1 MTSTL
6 LIKDAKHG
14 LSKRNISNQVIMKKY
29 ILDTFA
35 EALENYKLISN
46 NKKIIDT
53 LEVLTELS
61 CQALLKGNKLIFAGN
76 GGSAA
81 DAQYISAEF
90 VARFEKNRSSLAA
103 ISLATNISTLTAIS
117 NDYSFD
123 DIFSRQISSI
133 ALKGDIF
140 FAISTSGNSQNIIN
154 SIEVAKT
161 KKITTIGLTGFN
173 KGKINKICDYIIEI
187 PSKKTSRIQEGHIL
201 IGHTL
206 CGLIEKKLF

>member
-1 MTSTL
+1 MISTL
-6 LIKDAKHG
+6 QIKDAKHG
-14 LSKRNISNQVIMKKY
+14 QFKRSFSNQRIMKKY

-53 LEVLTELS
+53 LEAVTELS
-61 CQALLKGNKLIFAGN
+61 AKALLNGNKLIFAGN

-81 DAQYISAEF
+81 DAQHISAEF
-90 VARFEKNRSSLAA
+90 IARFEKKRSSLAA

-117 NDYSFD
+117 NDYGFD
-123 DIFSRQISSI
+123 DIFSRQISSV

-154 SIEVAKT
+154 SVEVAK
-161 KKITTIGLTGFN
+161 KRKITTIGLTGFN
-173 KGKINKICDYIIEI
+173 KGKINGICDYIIEI

>member
-1 MTSTL
+1 MISTL
-6 LIKDAKHG
+6 QIKDVKHG
-14 LSKRNISNQVIMKKY
+14 LSKKSFSKQRKMKKY

-53 LEVLTELS
+53 LEVVTELS
-61 CQALLKGNKLIFAGN
+61 AKALLNGNKLIFAGN

-81 DAQYISAEF
+81 DAQHISAEF
-90 VARFEKNRSSLAA
+90 IARFEKKRSSLAA
-103 ISLATNISTLTAIS
+103 ISLATNMSTLTAIS
-117 NDYSFD
+117 NDYGFD
-123 DIFSRQISSI
+123 DIFSRQISSV

-154 SIEVAKT
+154 SVEVAK
-161 KKITTIGLTGFN
+161 KRKIITIGLTGFN
-173 KGKINKICDYIIEI
+173 KGKINNICDYIIEI

>member
-1 MTSTL
+1 MISTL
-6 LIKDAKHG
+6 QIKDAKHG
-14 LSKRNISNQVIMKKY
+14 LFKRSFTKQRIMKKY

-53 LEVLTELS
+53 LEAVTELS
-61 CQALLKGNKLIFAGN
+61 ATALLNGNKLIFAGN

-81 DAQYISAEF
+81 DAQHISAELIG
-90 VARFEKNRSSLAA
+90 RFEKKRSSLAA

-117 NDYSFD
+117 NDYGFD

-154 SIEVAKT
+154 SVEVAK
-161 KKITTIGLTGFN
+161 KRKITTIGLTGFN
-173 KGKINKICDYIIEI
+173 KGKINNICDYIIEI

>member
-1 MTSTL
+1 MISTL

-14 LSKRNISNQVIMKKY
+14 LFKRSNFTQVIMKKY
-29 ILDTFA
+29 ILDTFT

-46 NKKIIDT
+46 NKKIINT

-61 CQALLKGNKLIFAGN
+61 SQALLNGNKLIFAGN

-81 DAQYISAEF
+81 DAQHISAEF
-90 VARFEKNRSSLAA
+90 IARFEKKRPSLAA
-103 ISLATNISTLTAIS
+103 ISLSTNISTLTAIS
-117 NDYSFD
+117 NDYGFD

-154 SIEVAKT
+154 SVEVAK
-161 KKITTIGLTGFN
+161 KRKIITIGLTGFN
-173 KGKINKICDYIIEI
+173 KGKINNICDYIIEI

>member
-1 MTSTL
+1 MISTL
-6 LIKDAKHG
+6 QNKDAKHG
-14 LSKRNISNQVIMKKY
+14 LFKRSFSKQRIMKKY

-35 EALENYKLISN
+35 EALETYKLISN

-53 LEVLTELS
+53 LEAVTELS
-61 CQALLKGNKLIFAGN
+61 AKALLNGNKLIFAGN

-81 DAQYISAEF
+81 DSKHISAELIG
-90 VARFEKNRSSLAA
+90 RFEKKRSSLAA

-117 NDYSFD
+117 NDYGFD

-140 FAISTSGNSQNIIN
+140 FAISTSGNSQNILN
-154 SIEVAKT
+154 SVEVAK
-161 KKITTIGLTGFN
+161 KRKIITIGLTGLN
-173 KGKINKICDYIIEI
+173 KGKINNICDYIIEI

>member
-1 MTSTL
+1 MISTL
-6 LIKDAKHG
+6 QNKDAKHG
-14 LSKRNISNQVIMKKY
+14 LFKRSFSKQRKMKKY

-35 EALENYKLISN
+35 EALETYKLISN

-53 LEVLTELS
+53 LEAVTELS
-61 CQALLKGNKLIFAGN
+61 AKALLNGNKLIFAGN

-81 DAQYISAEF
+81 DAQHISAELIG
-90 VARFEKNRSSLAA
+90 RFEKKRSSLAA

-117 NDYSFD
+117 NDYGFD

-140 FAISTSGNSQNIIN
+140 FAISTSGNSQNILN
-154 SIEVAKT
+154 SVEVAK
-161 KKITTIGLTGFN
+161 KRKITTIGLTGLN
-173 KGKINKICDYIIEI
+173 KGKINNICDYVIEI

>member
-1 MTSTL
+1 MISTL
-6 LIKDAKHG
+6 QIKDAKHG
-14 LSKRNISNQVIMKKY
+14 PFKRSFLIQRIMKKY

-53 LEVLTELS
+53 LEVVTELS
-61 CQALLKGNKLIFAGN
+61 AKALLNGNKLIFAGN

-81 DAQYISAEF
+81 DAQHISAEF
-90 VARFEKNRSSLAA
+90 IARFEKKRSSLAA
-103 ISLATNISTLTAIS
+103 ISLATNISTLTAIA

-154 SIEVAKT
+154 SVEVAK
-161 KKITTIGLTGFN
+161 KRKIITIGLTGFN
-173 KGKINKICDYIIEI
+173 KGKINNICDYIIEI

>member
-1 MTSTL
+1 
-6 LIKDAKHG
+6 
-14 LSKRNISNQVIMKKY
+14 MKKY

-35 EALENYKLISN
+35 EALETYKLISN

-53 LEVLTELS
+53 LEAVTELS
-61 CQALLKGNKLIFAGN
+61 AKALLNGNKLIFAGN

-81 DAQYISAEF
+81 DAQHISAELIG
-90 VARFEKNRSSLAA
+90 RFEKKRSSLAA

-117 NDYSFD
+117 NDYGFD

-140 FAISTSGNSQNIIN
+140 FAISTSGNSQNILN
-154 SIEVAKT
+154 SVEVAK
-161 KKITTIGLTGFN
+161 KRKITTIGLTGLN
-173 KGKINKICDYIIEI
+173 KGKINNICDYVIEI

>member
-1 MTSTL
+1 MISTL
-6 LIKDAKHG
+6 QIKDAKHG
-14 LSKRNISNQVIMKKY
+14 LFKSSFSTRRIMKKY

-53 LEVLTELS
+53 LESVTELS
-61 CQALLKGNKLIFAGN
+61 AEALLNGNKLIFAGN

-81 DAQYISAEF
+81 DAQHISAEF
-90 VARFEKNRSSLAA
+90 IARFEKKRPSLAA
-103 ISLATNISTLTAIS
+103 ISLSTNISTLTAIS
-117 NDYSFD
+117 NDYGFD

-133 ALKGDIF
+133 ALEGDIF

-154 SIEVAKT
+154 SVEVAK
-161 KKITTIGLTGFN
+161 KRKIITIGLTGLN
-173 KGKINKICDYIIEI
+173 KGKINNICDYIIEI